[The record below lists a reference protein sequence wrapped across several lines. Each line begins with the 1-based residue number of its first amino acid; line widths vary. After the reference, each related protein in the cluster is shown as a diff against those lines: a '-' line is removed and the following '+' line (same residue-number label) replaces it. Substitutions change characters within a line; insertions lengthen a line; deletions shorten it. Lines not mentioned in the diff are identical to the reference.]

1 MFLKTQ
7 TGRFSASV
15 TLTAFSLANPLH
27 YNGYVVRPGVCV
39 LVCVLIRTMQA
50 LRHFAYSALWLACQ
64 SYRIVEINSYS
75 CCCCEELFQSMGVR
89 QADITEK

>member
-7 TGRFSASV
+7 TGRFAASV

-39 LVCVLIRTMQA
+39 LVCVNTYYA
-50 LRHFAYSALWLACQ
+50 GFAPFRILCLWLACQ
-64 SYRIVEINSYS
+64 SHRIVEINYYSYS
-75 CCCCEELFQSMGVR
+75 CCCEELFQSMGVR